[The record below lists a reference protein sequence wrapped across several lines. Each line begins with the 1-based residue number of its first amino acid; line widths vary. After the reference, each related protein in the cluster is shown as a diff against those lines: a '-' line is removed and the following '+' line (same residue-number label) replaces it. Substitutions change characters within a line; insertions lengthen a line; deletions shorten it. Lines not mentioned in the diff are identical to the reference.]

1 MTNFSSKPERLLKS
15 GEFAEL
21 CGTTKETILHFARMG
36 VLLPYRT
43 ERNRYRVYRPEQLY
57 DYEFIMLLQKTGA
70 TLDDIRQLRGQMD
83 APSVINH
90 IEGGIEQLRL
100 EAQHL
105 LNLANDFEQQVKEAK
120 EIEAAPKATL
130 IVREEPAL
138 TLSCVTIDRPSEDH
152 HLAWLRNYI
161 AFMCDKGQRHVQP
174 AGMLLKTEGL
184 LTGRLMPLAFVTQD
198 EKVGESLVIP
208 QGRAALWYFSGTL
221 NDFHQGLK
229 AFAVALEASG
239 LTPKCEALIF
249 DRASYLIQQKM
260 DEIACK
266 VMVPLEKLASRVQSH
281 LHTKLANK
289 SD

>member
-1 MTNFSSKPERLLKS
+1 MTNFSSKSERLLKS

-43 ERNRYRVYRPEQLY
+43 ERNRYRLYRPEQLY

-130 IVREEPAL
+130 IVREEPSP
-138 TLSCVTIDRPSEDH
+138 TLSCVTIDRPTEDH

-161 AFMCDKGQRHVQP
+161 AFMRDKGQRHVQP

-184 LTGRLMPLAFVTQD
+184 LAGRLMPLAFVTQD
-198 EKVGESLVIP
+198 AKVGDALVIQ

-221 NDFHQGLK
+221 KDFHQSLK

-239 LTPKCEALIF
+239 LTPKREALIF

-266 VMVPLEKLASRVQSH
+266 VMVPLDV
-281 LHTKLANK
+281 
-289 SD
+289 

>member
-1 MTNFSSKPERLLKS
+1 MTNFSSKSERLLKS

-70 TLDDIRQLRGQMD
+70 TLDDIRQLREQMD

-120 EIEAAPKATL
+120 EIEAAPKVTL

-138 TLSCVTIDRPSEDH
+138 TLSCVTIDRPTDRRPS
-152 HLAWLRNYI
+152 
-161 AFMCDKGQRHVQP
+161 F
-174 AGMLLKTEGL
+174 GL
-184 LTGRLMPLAFVTQD
+184 VT
-198 EKVGESLVIP
+198 
-208 QGRAALWYFSGTL
+208 
-221 NDFHQGLK
+221 
-229 AFAVALEASG
+229 
-239 LTPKCEALIF
+239 
-249 DRASYLIQQKM
+249 
-260 DEIACK
+260 
-266 VMVPLEKLASRVQSH
+266 
-281 LHTKLANK
+281 
-289 SD
+289 